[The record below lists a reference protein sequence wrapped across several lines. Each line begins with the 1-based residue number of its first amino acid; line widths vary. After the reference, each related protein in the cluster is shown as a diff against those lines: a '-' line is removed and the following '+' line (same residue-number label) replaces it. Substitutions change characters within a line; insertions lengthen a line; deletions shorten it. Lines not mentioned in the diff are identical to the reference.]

1 MLYIR
6 ILIVQRKTH
15 TERCE
20 RERRERE
27 RERDDRRNFAKIHYC
42 YDLNMI
48 YDL

>member
-20 RERRERE
+20 REMRERE
-27 RERDDRRNFAKIHYC
+27 REEMTDEISPRSIIV
-42 YDLNMI
+42 MI